1 MYTGLRLLLLVAV
14 WLTLQ
19 LVTPLR
25 GLIAVAIALVV
36 SGVIG
41 FFLLDRPRNEA
52 SASLSRVF
60 GRINARIEASNRAE
74 DSAAS
79 AGEYEAYAE
88 QYPVGEGEQSGELQ
102 HDDESSLS
110 GSLGDDEGSAHGQGK
125 GE

>member
-1 MYTGLRLLLLVAV
+1 MAV

-25 GLIAVAIALVV
+25 GLIAVAIAFAV

-52 SASLSRVF
+52 SVSLSRVF
-60 GRINARIEASNRAE
+60 GRINARIEAGNQAE
-74 DSAAS
+74 DGLLSR
-79 AGEYEAYAE
+79 GEHQADAE
-88 QYPVGEGEQSGELQ
+88 QHAIDEGEQAGELE
-102 HDDESSLS
+102 HDDEGTVASPL
-110 GSLGDDEGSAHGQGK
+110 DDDHGSAHGQGK

>member
-25 GLIAVAIALVV
+25 GLIAVAIAFAV
-36 SGVIG
+36 SGIIG

-60 GRINARIEASNRAE
+60 GRINARIEAGNRAE
-74 DSAAS
+74 DSLLL
-79 AGEYEAYAE
+79 AGEDEADAE
-88 QYPVGEGEQSGELQ
+88 QHAVDEGEQAGELE
-102 HDDESSLS
+102 HGDEGSLPS
-110 GSLGDDEGSAHGQGK
+110 SLGDDHGSAHGQGK